1 MQPAMFNHKEYINYI
16 IPTHTCMR
24 QHNFLHNPKTT
35 LQKNNIQPEKQLG
48 QNFLID
54 KQIIERVVLHPC
66 LFNIQTVVEVGTG
79 TGAITRRLAQ
89 QYNRVI
95 SVEKSKRLADV
106 AKNELAE
113 YKNVSVVCE
122 DILQYTPPSSSYA
135 LVGAP
140 PYYLTA
146 RLFRTF
152 LQTHTNIPCVILVVI
167 QKQVAQKI
175 VQTPPHASLLSTAVH
190 IYGTPS
196 ITATVPRNAFFPQ
209 PKIQSAI
216 LCVQNIQK
224 PDINETLLFKIM
236 NAGFSHPR
244 KTLYNNFLQL
254 GSGDYIEQW
263 LRENNIQKTLRAQ
276 TLIPSQWVQL
286 ARSYCV

>member
-1 MQPAMFNHKEYINYI
+1 
-16 IPTHTCMR
+16 MR
-24 QHNFLHNPKTT
+24 QHNFLHNLKTT
-35 LQKNNIQPEKQLG
+35 LQQHNIQPEKQLG

-54 KQIIERVVLHPC
+54 QQVVEQVVSHPC
-66 LFNIQTVVEVGTG
+66 LANIQTVVEVGTG
-79 TGAITRRLAQ
+79 IGTITQHLAQ
-89 QYNRVI
+89 RYSQVI
-95 SVEKSKRLADV
+95 SVEKSKRLAEV
-106 AKNELAE
+106 AKNKLADYE
-113 YKNVSVVCE
+113 NVSVVCG
-122 DILQYTPPSSSYA
+122 DILRYTPPSTPYA

-152 LQTHTNIPCVILVVI
+152 LQTHANIPRVILVVI

-175 VQTPPHASLLSTAVH
+175 VQTPPHASLLSTAVR

-196 ITATVPRNAFFPQ
+196 ITATVPQNAFFPQ
-209 PKIQSAI
+209 PTIQSAV

-224 PDINETLLFKIM
+224 PDIDEALLFKII

-254 GSGDYIEQW
+254 GNSDYITQW
-263 LRENNIQKTLRAQ
+263 LGHNNIQKTLRAQ
-276 TLIPSQWVQL
+276 TLTPCQWVQL
-286 ARSYCV
+286 AQSYCV